1 MASIVP
7 VEKKTLDEKLKILDK
22 IASSTN
28 KKYGKT
34 IMGRIGKDKEIM
46 DKLAIKFIPTPS
58 SSINRD
64 TGGGIPRA
72 RFTIITGNPDSG
84 KTSLLLNTISE
95 NMEKDPDF
103 TAGWLESEASLEK
116 NYICET
122 FKIDPERFFYIPL
135 DLDVGT
141 EKTLDIVEG
150 ILGTG
155 AVDMFCINSL
165 RCLVPDKE
173 RGKSLA
179 ETTVAEQARMNAKIM
194 RKWTSIVAQYDTAFV
209 AVQHLTTSIGGYS
222 YGDSKVLAGG
232 EAMKYWAAL
241 ILQLSKHAIKDSDPI
256 TKDEGMKIGYI
267 VKKNHC
273 TPGAKRQY
281 AKGEYFVAFGEGIEE
296 IAPSINWGIESGIL
310 VRHGAWL
317 YWMDGDKE
325 KEKFASRA
333 AFREAMKKDPQKWA
347 EYYALVSGS
356 APTSD
361 LTDEEIEAIEAEND
375 KINKAGSESEKLAAE
390 IEKEPVT
397 A

>member
-95 NMEKDPDF
+95 NMKKDPDF

-135 DLDVGT
+135 DLNVGT

-296 IAPSINWGIESGIL
+296 IAPSISWGIESGIL
-310 VRHGAWL
+310 VRHGSWL

-333 AFREAMKKDPQKWA
+333 AFREAMKKDPEKWA

>member
-1 MASIVP
+1 M
-7 VEKKTLDEKLKILDK
+7 K
-22 IASSTN
+22 N
-28 KKYGKT
+28 
-34 IMGRIGKDKEIM
+34 
-46 DKLAIKFIPTPS
+46 
-58 SSINRD
+58 
-64 TGGGIPRA
+64 
-72 RFTIITGNPDSG
+72 
-84 KTSLLLNTISE
+84 
-95 NMEKDPDF
+95 DPDF

-116 NYICET
+116 NYICDT

-209 AVQHLTTSIGGYS
+209 AVQHLTTAIGGYS

-241 ILQLSKHAIKDSDPI
+241 ILQLSKHTIKDSDPI

-273 TPGAKRQY
+273 TPGAKRQD
-281 AKGEYFVAFGEGIEE
+281 AKGE
-296 IAPSINWGIESGIL
+296 
-310 VRHGAWL
+310 
-317 YWMDGDKE
+317 
-325 KEKFASRA
+325 
-333 AFREAMKKDPQKWA
+333 
-347 EYYALVSGS
+347 
-356 APTSD
+356 
-361 LTDEEIEAIEAEND
+361 
-375 KINKAGSESEKLAAE
+375 
-390 IEKEPVT
+390 
-397 A
+397 